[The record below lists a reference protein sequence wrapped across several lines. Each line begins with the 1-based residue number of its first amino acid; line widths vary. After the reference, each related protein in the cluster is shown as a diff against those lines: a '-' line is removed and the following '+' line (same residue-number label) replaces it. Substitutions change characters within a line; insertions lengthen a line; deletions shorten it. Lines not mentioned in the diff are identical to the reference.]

1 MVRWAVAGWTTFV
14 LLASLAIGAWLF
26 SSVQPARGAGP
37 IVVTTTAD
45 ELNSNGNC
53 SLREAIQAA
62 NTDAPVDACP
72 AGSGADLI
80 VLPPGIYTL
89 RPGLGQLV
97 ISTTLTISPTG
108 TATNTIIDG
117 GGVVQLF
124 FVQAGGVATLTH
136 LTLQRGYSSGNGGA
150 IWNSGD
156 LWLRYSVITG
166 NVAGSNGGGIYNRSG
181 TLTVTN
187 SALVSN
193 TARLFRGGAL
203 ATNGGRV
210 VLTNTTVSGNQ
221 AGTDGGGLY
230 NDATMRLFNVTV
242 ANNTAD
248 ADGNND
254 GNGGGVS
261 GISPIWVQN
270 SIIAYN
276 RDASSGP
283 SPTVHPDCSG
293 SLTSGGNNL
302 LENANGCT
310 WTPTS
315 SDLSG
320 LDPRLGP
327 LADNGGGTWTH
338 ALLPGSPALDA
349 AANAGC
355 PSTDQRGF
363 PRPVDGDGNGLATCD
378 MGAYEEQQGGQPAPR
393 TYLPLTLKG
402 QSS

>member
-1 MVRWAVAGWTTFV
+1 MARWVVAGWATFV
-14 LLASLAIGAWLF
+14 LLASLAVGASLF
-26 SSVQPARGAGP
+26 SSVQPARGAAP
-37 IVVTTTAD
+37 IVVTTTED

-80 VLPPGIYTL
+80 VLPPGTYTL
-89 RPGLGQLV
+89 RLGDLV
-97 ISTTLTISPTG
+97 LSTTLTISPTG
-108 TATNTIIDG
+108 TATNTFIDG
-117 GGVVQLF
+117 GGVVPLF
-124 FVQAGGVATLTH
+124 FVRAGGVATLTH
-136 LTLQRGYSSGNGGA
+136 LTLQRGYRSGNGGA
-150 IWNSGD
+150 IWNSGN
-156 LWLRYSVITG
+156 LWLRHSVITG
-166 NVAGSNGGGIYNRSG
+166 NVAGSNGGGIYNREG
-181 TLTVTN
+181 TITVTT
-187 SALVSN
+187 SAIVSN
-193 TARLFRGGAL
+193 TAFLFRGGGL
-203 ATNGGRV
+203 ANNGGQV

-221 AGTDGGGLY
+221 AGTDGGGLE
-230 NDATMRLFNVTV
+230 NDSIMRLFNVTV

-261 GISPIWVQN
+261 SISPIIRVQN

-293 SLTSGGNNL
+293 PLTSGGNNL
-302 LENANGCT
+302 LENSTGCT

-315 SDLSG
+315 SDLSSR
-320 LDPRLGP
+320 DPRLGP

-338 ALLPGSPALDA
+338 ALLPGSPALDTG
-349 AANAGC
+349 ANAGC
-355 PSTDQRGF
+355 PATDQRGL

-378 MGAYEEQQGGQPAPR
+378 IGAYEEQQGGQPAAR
-393 TYLPLTLKG
+393 MYLPLALKG